1 MFSFRCDGADPTCTL
16 RQGIAATSGSVVFT
30 RVRLVGA
37 VAALIAAVSGA
48 TVGCQRIPAAP
59 TAVKSVELRSTAAP
73 METTMKS
80 PIVATTDPRPFD
92 ACEDIP
98 FDVVQRLGLA
108 FSPPEH
114 EDGLRCHFDAGN
126 YQVAVEPIIWRK
138 YEESLPPDAL
148 ETTIQGHRAAG
159 YWVLKPTYHNSYWY
173 FSCMVAF
180 KTSYGVLQ
188 QALDYSTV
196 YSNPEV
202 DCPST
207 NLQRADDLASYY
219 KF

>member
-1 MFSFRCDGADPTCTL
+1 
-16 RQGIAATSGSVVFT
+16 VFAK
-30 RVRLVGA
+30 VRLIGAVGA
-37 VAALIAAVSGA
+37 LVAAAVAGTVGWQGA
-48 TVGCQRIPAAP
+48 TPGP
-59 TAVKSVELRSTAAP
+59 TGRLELRSTAAP

-98 FDVVQRLGLA
+98 FDALQRLGLA
-108 FSPPEH
+108 FTPPEH

-126 YQVAVEPIIWRK
+126 YQLAVEPIIWRT
-138 YEESLPPDAL
+138 YEETLPPDAV
-148 ETTIQGHRAAG
+148 ETTIAGHRAAQ

-173 FSCMVAF
+173 YSCMVVF

-188 QALDYSTV
+188 QALYYSTV

-202 DCPST
+202 DCMST
-207 NLQRADDLASYY
+207 DLQRANDLAPYY

>member
-1 MFSFRCDGADPTCTL
+1 MLANLRLLGAL
-16 RQGIAATSGSVVFT
+16 
-30 RVRLVGA
+30 GA
-37 VAALIAAVSGA
+37 VAAA
-48 TVGCQRIPAAP
+48 TVLGAHAAP
-59 TAVKSVELRSTAAP
+59 PGPAGGGPVELRSTAAP

-98 FDVVQRLGLA
+98 LDALQRLGLA
-108 FSPPEH
+108 FTPPEH

-126 YQVAVEPIIWRK
+126 YQMAIEPIIWRT
-138 YEESLPPDAL
+138 YEQSLPPDAV
-148 ETTIQGHRAAG
+148 ETTIQGHRAAQ
-159 YWVLKPTYHNSYWY
+159 YWVMKPTYHNSFWF

-188 QALDYSTV
+188 QALYYSTV

-202 DCPST
+202 DCMST
-207 NLQRADDLASYY
+207 NLQRANDLAPYY

>member
-1 MFSFRCDGADPTCTL
+1 
-16 RQGIAATSGSVVFT
+16 VFT
-30 RVRLVGA
+30 RMRLIGA
-37 VAALIAAVSGA
+37 VAALITAVV
-48 TVGCQRIPAAP
+48 VGWQSVPSAPAGAAP
-59 TAVKSVELRSTAAP
+59 VDLRSTALP
-73 METTMKS
+73 LEPVQTTMKS

-108 FSPPEH
+108 FTPPEH

-126 YQVAVEPIIWRK
+126 YQIAVEPIIWRK
-138 YEESLPPDAL
+138 YEESLPTDAV
-148 ETTIQGHRAAG
+148 ETTIQGHRAAQ
-159 YWVLKPTYHNSYWY
+159 YWVLKPTYHNSFWF

-188 QALDYSTV
+188 QALYFSTV

-202 DCPST
+202 DCMST
-207 NLQRADDLASYY
+207 NVQRANDLAPYY

>member
-1 MFSFRCDGADPTCTL
+1 MFANLRLLGAL
-16 RQGIAATSGSVVFT
+16 GALAAAV
-30 RVRLVGA
+30 LVGCLSA
-37 VAALIAAVSGA
+37 PPGPSG
-48 TVGCQRIPAAP
+48 GRP
-59 TAVKSVELRSTAAP
+59 VELRSTAAP

-98 FDVVQRLGLA
+98 FDALQGLGLA
-108 FSPPEH
+108 FTPPEH

-126 YQVAVEPIIWRK
+126 YQMAVEPIIWRT
-138 YEESLPPDAL
+138 YEQSLPPDAV
-148 ETTIQGHRAAG
+148 ETTIAGHRAAQ
-159 YWVLKPTYHNSYWY
+159 YWVMKPTYHNSFWFY
-173 FSCMVAF
+173 SCMVAF

-188 QALDYSTV
+188 QALYFSTV

-202 DCPST
+202 ECMST
-207 NLQRADDLASYY
+207 NLQRANDLAPYY

>member
-1 MFSFRCDGADPTCTL
+1 MFAS
-16 RQGIAATSGSVVFT
+16 
-30 RVRLVGA
+30 VRLLGALGALLTAVIVG
-37 VAALIAAVSGA
+37 
-48 TVGCQRIPAAP
+48 TVGWHGAAP
-59 TAVKSVELRSTAAP
+59 APAGRRPVELRSTAQP

-98 FDVVQRLGLA
+98 FDALQRLGLA
-108 FSPPEH
+108 FTPPEH

-126 YQVAVEPIIWRK
+126 YQLAVEPIIWRT
-138 YEESLPPDAL
+138 YEQSLPPDAV
-148 ETTIQGHRAAG
+148 ETSIAGHRAAQ
-159 YWVLKPTYHNSYWY
+159 YWVMKPTYHNSYWF

-180 KTSYGVLQ
+180 KTGYGVLQ
-188 QALDYSTV
+188 QALYYSAV

-202 DCPST
+202 DCMST
-207 NLQRADDLASYY
+207 NLQRANDLAPYY

>member
-1 MFSFRCDGADPTCTL
+1 MFAK
-16 RQGIAATSGSVVFT
+16 
-30 RVRLVGA
+30 VRLIGA
-37 VAALIAAVSGA
+37 VGALIAAAVAGTSGWQ
-48 TVGCQRIPAAP
+48 GAAP
-59 TAVKSVELRSTAAP
+59 ASGPVELRSTAAP

-108 FSPPEH
+108 FTPPEH

-126 YQVAVEPIIWRK
+126 YQLAVEPIIWRT
-138 YEESLPPDAL
+138 YEETLPPDAV
-148 ETTIQGHRAAG
+148 ETTIAGHRAAQ

-173 FSCMVAF
+173 YSCMVAF
-180 KTSYGVLQ
+180 KTGYGVLQ
-188 QALDYSTV
+188 QALYYSTV

-202 DCPST
+202 DCMST
-207 NLQRADDLASYY
+207 NLQRANDLTPYY